1 MLVSGYDELRK
12 SFDRG
17 FDVLIIIRVCGDRI
31 NAQLSVHRLGDKFDR
46 RNLQI

>member
-31 NAQLSVHRLGDKFDR
+31 NAQLAVHRLGDKFDR
-46 RNLQI
+46 RPP